1 MPFGMGPA
9 GWLFFPQIYP
19 YLTNFYQ
26 NWPVWSNPY
35 LSMWSNPYY
44 FGWGF
49 ADELTYL
56 KQLKQNLEAQL
67 QAINQRIGELE
78 K

>member
-9 GWLFFPQIYP
+9 GWLVFPQIYP
-19 YLTNFYQ
+19 YLTNLYQ
-26 NWPVWSNPY
+26 NWLNWWGY
-35 LSMWSNPYY
+35 PYY

-67 QAINQRIGELE
+67 QAINQRIEELE

>member
-9 GWLFFPQIYP
+9 GWLVFPQIYP
-19 YLTNFYQ
+19 YLANLYQ
-26 NWPVWSNPY
+26 AW
-35 LSMWSNPYY
+35 LSAWGYPYY
-44 FGWGF
+44 FGM
-49 ADELTYL
+49 DELAYL

-67 QAINQRIGELE
+67 RTINQRIEELE

>member
-9 GWLFFPQIYP
+9 GWLILPQIYP
-19 YLTNFYQ
+19 YLTNLYQ
-26 NWPVWSNPY
+26 TWPVWG
-35 LSMWSNPYY
+35 NPYY

-49 ADELTYL
+49 ADELAYL

-67 QAINQRIGELE
+67 QAINQRIEELE
-78 K
+78 E